1 LAQWLGALHLI
12 LFSMLYCST
21 EEGGVMENG
30 EIKQIKELLAND
42 LYDSKDWREGDFID
56 RVEWL
61 ISTVKSQ
68 AEEIELWL
76 GQIERLREDV
86 AELKYKEA
94 YFSRAYMAAR
104 RMLDERGVHM
114 DYFLSRENYES
125 EVQEK
130 NNDARRA
137 AKRK

>member
-12 LFSMLYCST
+12 LFSMLYCRT
-21 EEGGVMENG
+21 EGAGVMENG
-30 EIKQIKELLAND
+30 EIKQIKALLAND

-76 GQIERLREDV
+76 GQIERLREENERQRQQIMLLNSMIQTEHKIIRS
-86 AELKYKEA
+86 APKE
-94 YFSRAYMAAR
+94 
-104 RMLDERGVHM
+104 E
-114 DYFLSRENYES
+114 E
-125 EVQEK
+125 
-130 NNDARRA
+130 
-137 AKRK
+137 

>member
-1 LAQWLGALHLI
+1 
-12 LFSMLYCST
+12 MLNKLKCIPAKDPSY
-21 EEGGVMENG
+21 VVDEN
-30 EIKQIKELLAND
+30 EIKQIKELLGND

-76 GQIERLREDV
+76 GQIERLRKDV

-125 EVQEK
+125 EVKEK